1 MAWLGQRQSTH
12 GAFIFYWLYGHG
24 YAWLFR
30 LYLLFV
36 VLFHVAGCIVDPVA
50 LRDEVLFERGFRL
63 LAVLACLNYVAT
75 DALNYT
81 KAPGPSGDRGE
92 WPWRALRWCAP
103 RWPGC
108 TSFSSGPCTVRGPGA
123 AGHNRWGVAETP
135 LPVKTQGR
143 TRAAA
148 FNVSVF

>member
-12 GAFIFYWLYGHG
+12 EAYIFYCLYGHG

-30 LYLLFV
+30 LFLFFV

-50 LRDEVLFERGFRL
+50 LRDEVLSERGFRL

-81 KAPGPSGDRGE
+81 KAPGPSGDRGG

-103 RWPGC
+103 RLPGC
-108 TSFSSGPCTVRGPGA
+108 TSFSSGPCTAIV
-123 AGHNRWGVAETP
+123 H
-135 LPVKTQGR
+135 
-143 TRAAA
+143 
-148 FNVSVF
+148 

>member
-1 MAWLGQRQSTH
+1 MYLLYGRIVASVLPYWSPGITALHRMTVRVFV
-12 GAFIFYWLYGHG
+12 FIDFVYWLT
-24 YAWLFR
+24 LTF
-30 LYLLFV
+30 
-36 VLFHVAGCIVDPVA
+36 
-50 LRDEVLFERGFRL
+50 
-63 LAVLACLNYVAT
+63 
-75 DALNYT
+75 T
-81 KAPGPSGDRGE
+81 KAPGPSGDRGR